1 MQTDIYS
8 QQLACTLQGQ
18 QHANRYL
25 QSATCLHLAGSATC
39 KQISTVSNLLAPCRV
54 SNMQTDIYSQQLA
67 CTLQGQ
73 QHANRNLQSA
83 TCLHLAGSATC
94 KQKSTVSNLLAPC
107 RVSNMQTEIY
117 SQQLACTLQGQQHA
131 NRYLQSATCLHL
143 AGSATCKQISTVS
156 NLLAPCRV
164 SNMQTDIYSQQLA
177 CTLQGQQ
184 HANRNLQSATCL
196 HLAGSATCK
205 QKSTVSNLLAPC
217 RVSNMQTD
225 IYSQQLACTLQG
237 QQHANRNLQ
246 SATCLHLAGSATCK
260 QISTVSN
267 LLAPCRVSNMQTEIY
282 SQQLAC
288 TLQGQ
293 QHANRNLQSATCLHL
308 AGSATCKQIST
319 VSNLLAP
326 CRVSNMQTEIYS
338 QQLACTLQGQQ
349 HANRYLQSA
358 TCLHLAGSATCKQI
372 STVSNL
378 LAPCRVSNMQTEIY
392 SQQLACTLQGQQHA
406 NRYLQSATC
415 LHLAGSAT
423 CKQISTV
430 SNLLAPCR
438 VSNMQTDI
446 YSKQLACTLQ
456 GQQHANRYLQQATC
470 CERDLG
476 NASSFKPVLTFLN
489 SANVAF
495 IYIMTYCQ
503 AYLKKIDVRCH
514 WPTWVTL
521 KYTLTADNRHTHLK

>member
-8 QQLACTLQGQ
+8 KQLACTLQGQ

-73 QHANRNLQSA
+73 QHANRYLQSA

-94 KQKSTVSNLLAPC
+94 KQISTVSNLLAPC
-107 RVSNMQTEIY
+107 RVSNMQTEIYSKQLACTLQGQQHANRYLVSNLLAPCRVSNMQTDIY

-143 AGSATCKQISTVS
+143 AGSATCKQISTAS

-164 SNMQTDIYSQQLA
+164 SNMQTD
-177 CTLQGQQ
+177 
-184 HANRNLQSATCL
+184 
-196 HLAGSATCK
+196 
-205 QKSTVSNLLAPC
+205 
-217 RVSNMQTD
+217 
-225 IYSQQLACTLQG
+225 
-237 QQHANRNLQ
+237 
-246 SATCLHLAGSATCK
+246 
-260 QISTVSN
+260 
-267 LLAPCRVSNMQTEIY
+267 
-282 SQQLAC
+282 
-288 TLQGQ
+288 
-293 QHANRNLQSATCLHL
+293 
-308 AGSATCKQIST
+308 
-319 VSNLLAP
+319 
-326 CRVSNMQTEIYS
+326 
-338 QQLACTLQGQQ
+338 
-349 HANRYLQSA
+349 
-358 TCLHLAGSATCKQI
+358 
-372 STVSNL
+372 
-378 LAPCRVSNMQTEIY
+378 IY

-446 YSKQLACTLQ
+446 YSKQLAV
-456 GQQHANRYLQQATC
+456 
-470 CERDLG
+470 
-476 NASSFKPVLTFLN
+476 S
-489 SANVAF
+489 
-495 IYIMTYCQ
+495 
-503 AYLKKIDVRCH
+503 
-514 WPTWVTL
+514 VTL
-521 KYTLTADNRHTHLK
+521 VVQAALNLFLPFLTQLMLLLFIS